1 MPEGSVR
8 ALIALSVV
16 GAAIF
21 MWVTERDMTQAQELI
36 TTGVASG
43 YFALR
48 QIGSGVS
55 LPNGKPQ
62 QNLLGSTD

>member
-16 GAAIF
+16 ATAVF
-21 MWVTERDMTQAQELI
+21 MWATGREIGEGQWIV
-36 TTGVASG
+36 TTGVVGG

-48 QIGSGVS
+48 QIGSGAS
-55 LPNGKPQ
+55 KPDGQPQ